1 MLQYN
6 RGGIMK
12 EFQLDII
19 RFIQQAMSPI
29 LNRLVEGIT
38 MLGEEEF
45 LIIAIAF
52 IYLVLNKKF
61 GQKIVYIM
69 LTSMTLNTVVKNLV
83 QAPRPI
89 GEPGV
94 ITIRAETA
102 GGYSFPSGH
111 TQNISTFLGGV
122 MNKVKKSWFT
132 ILSIVSII
140 LVAVSRLYLGVHYP
154 IDVIIGA
161 GLGIT
166 IALVGSYIFDL
177 YSKHQMLILMTASV
191 FLPFAIYFGIRGD
204 VLSGDFFRSYGLLL
218 GFLAAIAFE
227 ERFVNFSLQ
236 IPHWK
241 KAIRFVLGV
250 ALLLGLQLG
259 LKLLFPDYFIFH
271 MLRYFLIA
279 FIGLGIYP
287 FLFHHFRF

>member
-1 MLQYN
+1 
-6 RGGIMK
+6 MK
-12 EFQLDII
+12 EFQLNII
-19 RFIQQAMSPI
+19 RFIQQAMTPI
-29 LNRLVEGIT
+29 LDRVAEGIT

-45 LIIAIAF
+45 LIVAIAF

-69 LTSMTLNTVVKNLV
+69 LASMTLNTVIKNLV

-89 GEPGV
+89 GEPGI

-122 MNKVKKSWFT
+122 MNKIKKSWFT
-132 ILSIVSII
+132 VLSIVLII

-161 GLGIT
+161 GLGVAV
-166 IALVGSYIFDL
+166 ALIGSYIFDS
-177 YSKHQMLILMTASV
+177 YSKHQMLILMTVAI

-204 VLSGDFFRSYGLLL
+204 VLSGDFFRSYGLFL
-218 GFLAAIAFE
+218 GFLAAIVFE
-227 ERFVNFSLQ
+227 EKYVNFTMQ
-236 IPHWK
+236 IPLWK
-241 KAIRFVLGV
+241 KAVRLVFGV
-250 ALLLGLQLG
+250 SLLLGLQLG
-259 LKLLFPDYFIFH
+259 LKAIFPDNSLFH
-271 MLRYFLIA
+271 LLRYFLIA

-287 FLFHHFRF
+287 YLFHRFHF